1 MFLKLFQALRI
12 KGVPVTLREY
22 LDLLGGLNSGLCQST
37 YTDGFYNF
45 SKICLI
51 KDEKYYDKFDIVFKN
66 FYEENYKNIE
76 NLEKK
81 IPENWIFKELEKVFS
96 EEFKKT
102 IKNEKGW
109 EEILKEFKK
118 KIEEQKKRHE
128 GGNKWIGTG
137 GTSMFGNS
145 GYNPKGIRVGGAG
158 GNKNALKIWE
168 KRFYQNLDDD
178 AVVNNR
184 NLQLAL
190 RRLRKFAREGL
201 ESELDLDNTIKQT
214 AKNAGLLDI
223 KLRPEKTNKVR
234 LLLFIDVGGSMDE
247 HAESSQELFSAAR
260 SEFKSLDYFY
270 FHNCLYEKVWK
281 DNIRRTHNM
290 INLSQV
296 IRNYRRN
303 TKVIFIGD
311 ALMSPYEVTYPGGSI
326 EHWNEK
332 PGSYWLSK
340 AVEHF
345 NKVVW
350 LNPENKKNWGYSQST
365 QIISKIMEN
374 KMFQLN
380 LKGIESA
387 IKELAK

>member
-1 MFLKLFQALRI
+1 MFFKLFQALRM
-12 KGVPVTLREY
+12 KGIPVTLREH

-37 YTDGFYNF
+37 YTDEFYNF
-45 SKICLI
+45 SRICLI
-51 KDEKYYDKFDIVFKN
+51 KDEKYYDKFDIVFKT
-66 FYEENYKNIE
+66 FYEENYKKVQ

-81 IPENWIFKELEKVFS
+81 IPENWIYKELEKVFS

-118 KIEEQKKRHE
+118 KLEEQKKRHE

-137 GTSMFGNS
+137 GSSMFGNS
-145 GYNPKGIRVGGAG
+145 GYNPKGVRVGGAG
-158 GNKNALKIWE
+158 GNKNAVKIWE
-168 KRFYQNLDDD
+168 KRAYKNLDDD

-201 ESELDLDNTIKQT
+201 ENELDLDNTINKT

-223 KLRPEKTNKVR
+223 KFRPEKTNKIR
-234 LLLFIDVGGSMDE
+234 LLLFIDIGGSMDE
-247 HAESSQELFSAAR
+247 HAEISQELFSAAR
-260 SEFKSLDYFY
+260 SEFKSLEYFY
-270 FHNCLYEKVWK
+270 FHNCLYEKVWR
-281 DNIRRTHNM
+281 DNSRRTNNM
-290 INLSQV
+290 IDLEEV

-303 TKVIFIGD
+303 TKIIFVGD

-332 PGSYWLSK
+332 PGSYWLGK
-340 AVEHF
+340 VVQHF

-350 LNPENKKNWGYSQST
+350 LNPENKKNWDYSQST
-365 QIISKIMEN
+365 QIISKITEN

-380 LKGIESA
+380 LKGIELA

>member
-247 HAESSQELFSAAR
+247 HAESSEELFSAAR